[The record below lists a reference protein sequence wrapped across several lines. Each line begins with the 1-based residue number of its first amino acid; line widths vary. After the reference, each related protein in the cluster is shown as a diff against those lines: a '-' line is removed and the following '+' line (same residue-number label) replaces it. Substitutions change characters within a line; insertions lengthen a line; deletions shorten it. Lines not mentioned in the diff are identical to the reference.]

1 MGISQRSGVSEYRIV
16 KGLEVEVIE
25 VERVV

>member
-1 MGISQRSGVSEYRIV
+1 MGISQTSGVSEYRIV
-16 KGLEVEVIE
+16 KGLKVEVIE